1 LVDPY
6 YLAWQARAF
15 DFQTNFITLAAETN
29 ENMPFYV
36 RNMIIKEVARMPVTI
51 ETARYLFLGV
61 AFKKNVDDI
70 RHSPAIKVIELLM
83 QEGAKHI
90 YYCDPHVPHFKEH
103 GMNNTV
109 IEMHATPLTQD
120 ILHAADIVIITT
132 DHSAFDY
139 DFIVR
144 ESKRVIDTRNATKAV
159 RHHREKIVLLGAG
172 Q

>member
-70 RHSPAIKVIELLM
+70 RHSPAIKVIELSDARRGKAHLLLRPRTF
-83 QEGAKHI
+83 H
-90 YYCDPHVPHFKEH
+90 
-103 GMNNTV
+103 T
-109 IEMHATPLTQD
+109 
-120 ILHAADIVIITT
+120 
-132 DHSAFDY
+132 
-139 DFIVR
+139 
-144 ESKRVIDTRNATKAV
+144 SKSTA
-159 RHHREKIVLLGAG
+159 
-172 Q
+172 